1 MTTRVCHLLISLNPG
16 GLEQLVVQWTNVRNA
31 AHLGSTRICTLDESG
46 VLASQVQG
54 DVVTVLHA
62 QRAKKPWD
70 MAAVKRLRSV
80 FADVDVVH
88 SHNLAAQQYAVLACR
103 GTSVRHVH
111 TEHGSNPHTGGWLN
125 RLRLRFVARRTDA
138 LVCVSHDTAAAM
150 RPNWQVA
157 DGVVTVVANGVSP
170 HQALLPADR
179 SALRDQFGIPHDA
192 FLVGSIG
199 RLSPEKRY
207 DRLVRTVA
215 ELRKREP
222 GLNAMLV
229 LVGEGERHDELVL
242 LADSLSVTSSVNFC
256 GFRPEARRFLDI
268 FNLFV
273 LCSETEGLPVAL
285 LEAMAARCPVAVT
298 DVGDCL
304 RVIDDGRA
312 GIALPEDEGQWPVC
326 IAAFAEEAEPETLA
340 RCKRASRRIETD
352 YAQAETLRAY
362 ESLYEAR
369 NPST

>member
-1 MTTRVCHLLISLNPG
+1 MTARVCHLLISLKPG
-16 GLEQLVVQWTNVRNA
+16 GLEQLVVQWTNARNA
-31 AHLGSTRICTLDESG
+31 AHPGSTRICTLDESG

-54 DVVTVLHA
+54 DVVTVLGAH
-62 QRAKKPWD
+62 RAKKPWD
-70 MAAVKRLRSV
+70 MAAVKRLRRAL
-80 FADVDVVH
+80 ADVDVVH

-103 GTSVRHVH
+103 GISVRHVH

-125 RLRLRFVARRTDA
+125 RLRLRFLASRTGA

-157 DGVVTVVANGVSP
+157 DGVVTVIANGVSP
-170 HQALLPADR
+170 HQAMLPDER
-179 SALRDQFGIPHDA
+179 SALRDQLGIARDA

-199 RLSPEKRY
+199 RLSSEKRY

-215 ELRKREP
+215 ALQKSEP
-222 GLNAMLV
+222 DLNAMLV
-229 LVGEGERHDELVL
+229 LVGEGGRHDELVL
-242 LADSLSVTSSVNFC
+242 LADSLSVTPRVKFC
-256 GFRPEARRFLDI
+256 GFRPEARRFLDV
-268 FNLFV
+268 FDLFV

-285 LEAMAARCPVAVT
+285 LEAMAANCPVAVT

-312 GIALPEDEGQWPVC
+312 GVVLPEDEGQWPSC
-326 IAAFAEEAEPETLA
+326 IAALAKEGEAETLA
-340 RCKRASRRIETD
+340 RCKRASHRIETV
-352 YAQAETLRAY
+352 YAQSATLSAY